1 MHAFNIVKRKSEARN
16 CSSLCVYHA
25 ALITKY
31 FVYSVLPP
39 AYSVLPPAY
48 LLFFICGATT
58 QLGPRPPRCRDLS
71 HTHTH
76 SRTHTPGRTPLS
88 EWSPR
93 RGGRYLHNNHKR
105 GTSVRSAGFEHVIL
119 AIEREQT
126 YALNRGICIFSITPC
141 LFRISPSV
149 FIISPFACSIT
160 PVFYYYPMYI
170 QYYPLYMQYY
180 PLYIYYYPM

>member
-1 MHAFNIVKRKSEARN
+1 M
-16 CSSLCVYHA
+16 YHA

-31 FVYSVLPP
+31 FVYSVLPQYYP
-39 AYSVLPPAY
+39 LHIYYSLSVAQQPN
-48 LLFFICGATT
+48 
-58 QLGPRPPRCRDLS
+58 LGLGRLVVEIY